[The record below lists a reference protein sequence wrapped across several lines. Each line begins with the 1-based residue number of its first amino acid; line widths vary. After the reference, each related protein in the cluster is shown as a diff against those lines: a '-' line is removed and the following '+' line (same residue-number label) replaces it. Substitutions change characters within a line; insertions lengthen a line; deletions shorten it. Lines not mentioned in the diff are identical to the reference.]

1 MNSLMKRRVPRACS
15 SITKAKMTSWVP
27 RRGMSVRVDLASL
40 ETGRDRLCHSDT
52 RAQTA
57 LSLCAHPLCYLSH
70 EHSSLKMPWTGCLG
84 VCVWRGAQC
93 RGQDSRSSEAAKNR
107 EKSFGIAH
115 QAWVGK
121 EGYTGLQTE
130 CPRVSLWWKGRPR
143 APLQPT

>member
-1 MNSLMKRRVPRACS
+1 MFIHHKGKDDLMGPQEGDERQSGLGKSGDRARRLVSFRHA
-15 SITKAKMTSWVP
+15 
-27 RRGMSVRVDLASL
+27 
-40 ETGRDRLCHSDT
+40 
-52 RAQTA
+52 AQTA

-84 VCVWRGAQC
+84 VCGGPWC
-93 RGQDSRSSEAAKNR
+93 RGQDSRSPEAAKNR
-107 EKSFGIAH
+107 EKSLGIAH

-143 APLQPT
+143 APLQST